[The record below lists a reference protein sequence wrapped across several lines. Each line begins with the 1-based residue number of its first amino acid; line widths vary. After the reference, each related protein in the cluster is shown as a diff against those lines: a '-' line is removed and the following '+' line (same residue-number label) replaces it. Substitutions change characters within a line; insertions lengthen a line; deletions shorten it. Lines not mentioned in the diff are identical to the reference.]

1 MEPRMTPAGVTG
13 YLENVLEG
21 LIWNKIQLWE
31 LPPAV
36 TAIYF
41 YGESCARSDNS
52 EVEQL
57 KADRDRY
64 YRAAARGGFGVP
76 IIKSQGMTFQ
86 ELEEVRKFKGGAL

>member
-1 MEPRMTPAGVTG
+1 MTPAGVTG